1 MSSLAEHAGLFSL
14 AMARVAGL
22 ALSTPVLMAATV
34 PMRAKVLLVLLVAA
48 ASYPFVCSVCPPA
61 SGSIDMVSLVPALV
75 GEAAVGFCIGL
86 IASIPLLF
94 LEAAGAIC
102 GHQMGFGL
110 ARVYNPA
117 ADEDADV
124 LGQLLYFTGFGTF
137 LSLGGLESLFSL
149 LLGTFEVLPAGKASA
164 NMLAT
169 FDWPRAVGAGLDLA
183 LRVSAPVT
191 GIVIISSAVLGLVGK
206 TMPQINIMSVGFT
219 VKAVAGMLILAF
231 SIMAVGEV
239 SAEEI
244 TNSIREASMWA
255 GSRGE
260 PVVLN
265 ADQEPTNGR

>member
-1 MSSLAEHAGLFSL
+1 
-14 AMARVAGL
+14 MARVAGL
-22 ALSTPVLMAATV
+22 ALSTPILMAASIPT
-34 PMRAKVLLVLLVAA
+34 RAKVLLIVLVAA
-48 ASYPFVCSVCPPA
+48 ASYPFVCSVCPQAEPVTDVV
-61 SGSIDMVSLVPALV
+61 GLLPMIV
-75 GEAAVGFCIGL
+75 GEAAVGFCMGL
-86 IASIPLLF
+86 IASMPLLF

-137 LSLGGLESLFSL
+137 LMLGGLERLFSML
-149 LLGTFEVLPAGKASA
+149 IGTFEVLPPGTATVGLIASV
-164 NMLAT
+164 
-169 FDWPRAVGAGLDLA
+169 DWASAVGAGLDLA

-219 VKAVAGMLILAF
+219 VKAIAGMLVLAF
-231 SIMAVGEV
+231 SILAVGEV

-244 TNSIREASMWA
+244 SESLRATAVWA
-255 GSRGE
+255 GSLGE
-260 PVVLN
+260 V
-265 ADQEPTNGR
+265 AAHGR